1 MRGSAVYPRSGAA
14 NPFSSCFVRPG
25 MIPFL
30 FPPGEDA
37 CTLVSQLQVNGWLG
51 QIIGPHGSGKSSLV
65 ASLIPAIEQVGRH
78 TVLIELHDRQRVL
91 PIAGALQA
99 GFHEGTLLIVNGY
112 EQLSVL
118 SRLRLK
124 WLRRRNR
131 MGLVVTAHGS
141 VGLPTL
147 YRTRS
152 NLQTV
157 REIVSQLLHDDPTRF
172 TPEEIES
179 AFVRH
184 GGNLRECLFDL
195 YDLYE
200 ARRAEPK
207 GDLKNCPTSP
217 TADKN
222 GPLSAN

>member
-1 MRGSAVYPRSGAA
+1 
-14 NPFSSCFVRPG
+14 
-25 MIPFL
+25 MIPFI

-37 CTLVSQLQVNGWLG
+37 RALVAQLQANGWLG

-65 ASLIPAIEQVGRH
+65 ASLIPAIEQAGRH
-78 TVLIELHDRQRVL
+78 AVLMELHDRQRRL
-91 PIAGALQA
+91 PMDAALQA
-99 GFHEGTLLIVNGY
+99 ELGRRAVLIVDGY
-112 EQLSVL
+112 EQLSIL
-118 SRLRLK
+118 SRLRLR
-124 WLRRRNR
+124 WLRRRKR
-131 MGLVVTAHGS
+131 VGLVVTAHAS

-147 YRTRS
+147 HRTVS
-152 NLQTV
+152 NLESA
-157 REIVSQLLHDDPTRF
+157 REIISQLLRDDPTRF

-200 ARRAEPK
+200 ARRAEPE
-207 GDLKNCPTSP
+207 GDLKNCPLSP
-217 TADKN
+217 KAGKT